1 MAIIFG
7 GIPQQEREEPMARPE
22 SEVKRDVEAVENG
35 AASGAQSEET
45 EVVPKKAA
53 KKSRRNVKK

>member
-1 MAIIFG
+1 
-7 GIPQQEREEPMARPE
+7 MARPE